1 MFDSSRYQS
10 GCDPIS
16 IWYDVI
22 NARLFFKPKFRFF
35 FCVWVKLSI
44 LSYLK
49 QTESSKRNLKY
60 DVFVFCFGCCSMHC
74 TLQLFTWKYPHKA
87 RHGSILI
94 AAAAITSSCFGW
106 LFFPLENKNP
116 LTWELHSC
124 SFSLNFFFLSFIPCS
139 CGAAS
144 SSSFHSRKSRHHSVH
159 LQHFGTQQ
167 RSPRPSPLFQSLQTD
182 DAAIITD
189 KSKSLN
195 IYRRNCLIKLWF

>member
-35 FCVWVKLSI
+35 FCVWVKLSV

-124 SFSLNFFFLSFIPCS
+124 SFSLNFFFSLSFLVLVEQ
-139 CGAAS
+139 
-144 SSSFHSRKSRHHSVH
+144 RHRQVSTREKVDIIQYIYNILARSNGRLDQVLYFSHYK
-159 LQHFGTQQ
+159 QTMQ
-167 RSPRPSPLFQSLQTD
+167 RL
-182 DAAIITD
+182 
-189 KSKSLN
+189 
-195 IYRRNCLIKLWF
+195 

>member
-49 QTESSKRNLKY
+49 QTESSKRNLNY

-124 SFSLNFFFLSFIPCS
+124 SFSLNFFFSLFHSLFLWSSVIVKFPLEKKSTSFSTFTTFWHAATVASTKSFISVITNRRCS
-139 CGAAS
+139 DYN
-144 SSSFHSRKSRHHSVH
+144 R
-159 LQHFGTQQ
+159 
-167 RSPRPSPLFQSLQTD
+167 
-182 DAAIITD
+182 
-189 KSKSLN
+189 
-195 IYRRNCLIKLWF
+195 